1 MAVGFPRARAQAERS
16 KVVDAIFAVVHSMR
30 CRAQAVDDSV
40 ATLRRIERDLHD
52 GTQARLVVLA
62 MNLGLAKEKFAEGG
76 PSEEVLT
83 LLEWGARA
91 TAKDAITG
99 VRNLIWRAAS
109 TARYWTPG
117 WTPRLRPSLHAAPHR
132 LSRTRMSITGRAVR
146 RHT

>member
-62 MNLGLAKEKFAEGG
+62 MNLGW
-76 PSEEVLT
+76 PRRSSR
-83 LLEWGARA
+83 RA
-91 TAKDAITG
+91 D
-99 VRNLIWRAAS
+99 
-109 TARYWTPG
+109 
-117 WTPRLRPSLHAAPHR
+117 
-132 LSRTRMSITGRAVR
+132 R
-146 RHT
+146 RRRF